1 MAEVNV
7 HNIGDQVRVTGT
19 LTTAAGAPVDPSTL
33 VTKVKA
39 PDATITTYTYGTP
52 AFPIE
57 NRLAA
62 GVYYVDV
69 TPTQVGEYWYQFLS
83 TGTGQAMDEGMFRVK
98 ASAI

>member
-33 VTKVKA
+33 VAKVKA
-39 PDATITTYTYGTP
+39 PDATITTYTFGTT
-52 AFPIE
+52 AFPIKSAE
-57 NRLAA
+57 

>member
-7 HNIGDQVRVTGT
+7 HNIGDLVRITGT

-33 VTKVKA
+33 VAKVKA
-39 PDATITTYTYGTP
+39 PDATVTTYTYGTT
-52 AFPIE
+52 AFPIKS
-57 NRLAA
+57 AA

>member
-7 HNIGDQVRVTGT
+7 YNLNDLISITGR
-19 LTTAAGAPVDPSTL
+19 LTTAAGAPIDPSTL
-33 VTKVKA
+33 VVKVKA
-39 PDATITTYTYGTP
+39 PDATIATYTYGTT
-52 AFPIE
+52 AFPIKS
-57 NRLAA
+57 AA
-62 GVYYVDV
+62 GVYYVEV

>member
-7 HNIGDQVRVTGT
+7 HNIGALVRITGT
-19 LTTAAGAPVDPSTL
+19 LTTAAGAPIDPTTL
-33 VTKVKA
+33 VAKVKA
-39 PDATITTYTYGTP
+39 PDATTTTYTYGTTE
-52 AFPIE
+52 FPIKSGS
-57 NRLAA
+57 

-83 TGTGQAMDEGMFRVK
+83 TGTGQAMDEGFFRVK

>member
-1 MAEVNV
+1 MATLNV
-7 HNIGDQVRVTGT
+7 YNIGDLVRITGN
-19 LTTAAGAPVDPSTL
+19 LATTAGVAVDPTTL
-33 VTKVKA
+33 VCKVKA
-39 PDATITTYTYGTP
+39 PDATITTYTYGTTT
-52 AFPIE
+52 FPIKS
-57 NRLAA
+57 AA

>member
-7 HNIGDQVRVTGT
+7 HNIGDLVRITGT

-33 VTKVKA
+33 VAKVKA
-39 PDATITTYTYGTP
+39 PDATITTYTYGTT
-52 AFPIE
+52 AYPIKS
-57 NRLAA
+57 AA

-69 TPTQVGEYWYQFLS
+69 TPNQVGEYWYQFLS
-83 TGTGQAMDEGMFRVK
+83 PGTGQAMDEGMFRVK

>member
-1 MAEVNV
+1 MAEINV
-7 HNIGDQVRVTGT
+7 HNIGDLVRITGT
-19 LTTAAGAPVDPSTL
+19 LTTAAGAPIDPTTL
-33 VTKVKA
+33 VAKVKA
-39 PDATITTYTYGTP
+39 PDATTTTYTYGTT
-52 AFPIE
+52 AFPIKS
-57 NRLAA
+57 AA